1 MGKQENFITAEDL
14 LNGLELEE
22 KKKTIIQLRWLETAQ
37 LMESRADKY
46 MKVYNVL
53 QFITLITVIITP
65 IFININTLI
74 ATASGILAALSLG
87 VNQSFQYEKKWRHYR
102 KNVELI
108 YSEGYDYFS
117 LGGKYLSYENH
128 EEAYRS
134 FVSNV
139 EAILKSE
146 VETYF
151 LKVRPKANHSNS
163 NPMVKPEYKS
173 SELLSQTNK

>member
-14 LNGLELEE
+14 LNGLQLEE
-22 KKKTIIQLRWLETAQ
+22 KKKTIIRLRWLEIAQ
-37 LMESRADKY
+37 LMESRADRY

-53 QFITLITVIITP
+53 QFITLVTVIITP
-65 IFININTLI
+65 VFININTLV
-74 ATASGILAALSLG
+74 ATTSGILAALSLG
-87 VNQSFQYEKKWRHYR
+87 INQSFQYEKKWRHYR

-117 LGGKYLSYENH
+117 LGGKYFSYESH

-151 LKVRPKANHSNS
+151 LKVRPKTPRTHT
-163 NPMVKPEYKS
+163 NPMMKAEYKS
-173 SELLSQTNK
+173 SELFSQTNK

>member
-22 KKKTIIQLRWLETAQ
+22 KKKTIIRLRWLETA
-37 LMESRADKY
+37 LVMENRADRY
-46 MKVYNVL
+46 VKVYNIL
-53 QFITLITVIITP
+53 QFMTLISVIVTP
-65 IFININTLI
+65 IFINISAPI
-74 ATASGILAALSLG
+74 ATATGILAALSLG
-87 VNQSFQYEKKWRHYR
+87 INQSFQYEKKWRHYR

-117 LGGKYLSYENH
+117 LSGNYLPYDNH

-134 FVSNV
+134 FISNI
-139 EAILKSE
+139 EAVLKSE

-151 LKVRPKANHSNS
+151 LKVRPKPNRKNKNS
-163 NPMVKPEYKS
+163 VETLEYKGDALF
-173 SELLSQTNK
+173 SETNK

>member
-14 LNGLELEE
+14 LDGLELEE
-22 KKKTIIQLRWLETAQ
+22 KKKTIIRLRWLETAQ
-37 LMESRADKY
+37 VMESRADRY

-53 QFITLITVIITP
+53 QFITLVTVIITP
-65 IFININTLI
+65 IFINIHTLI

-87 VNQSFQYEKKWRHYR
+87 INQSFQYEKKWRHYR

-151 LKVRPKANHSNS
+151 LKVRPKANRTNS
-163 NPMVKPEYKS
+163 NPVIKPEYKS

>member
-14 LNGLELEE
+14 LNGLGLDEN
-22 KKKTIIQLRWLETAQ
+22 KKTIIRMRWLEIA
-37 LMESRADKY
+37 LVMESRADTY
-46 MKVYNVL
+46 MKLYNAL
-53 QFITLITVIITP
+53 QFTTLVTIIVTP
-65 IFININTLI
+65 IFINISPLI

-87 VNQSFQYEKKWRHYR
+87 INQSFQYEKKWRHYR

-128 EEAYRS
+128 EDAYRI
-134 FVSNV
+134 FVSNI
-139 EAILKSE
+139 EAIIKSE

-151 LKVRPKANHSNS
+151 LKVRPKVNRANS
-163 NPMVKPEYKS
+163 PTIKKPEYENS
-173 SELLSQTNK
+173 GLLSQTKE